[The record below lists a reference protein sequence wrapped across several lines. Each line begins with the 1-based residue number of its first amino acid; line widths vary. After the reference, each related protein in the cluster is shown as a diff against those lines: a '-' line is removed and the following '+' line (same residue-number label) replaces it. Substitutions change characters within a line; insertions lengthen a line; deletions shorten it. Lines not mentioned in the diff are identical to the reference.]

1 MLGSVNQENNTWLT
15 EEPIVITFL
24 DQWNPQLSN
33 TDYYTKYP
41 YSQREEYL
49 SFFSRSRNTL
59 LAKTQRK
66 TDFGLSNSNV
76 LSLQHNPYS

>member
-1 MLGSVNQENNTWLT
+1 MVSEIMGPE
-15 EEPIVITFL
+15 EEPVIITFL

-49 SFFSRSRNTL
+49 SFLSRSRNTL

-66 TDFGLSNSNV
+66 TDFGLSNSNM
-76 LSLQHNPYS
+76 LNL

>member
-1 MLGSVNQENNTWLT
+1 MVSEIMGS
-15 EEPIVITFL
+15 EEVPVIITFL

-33 TDYYTKYP
+33 TDCYTKYP
-41 YSQREEYL
+41 YFQREEYL
-49 SFFSRSRNTL
+49 SFLSRSRHTL

-76 LSLQHNPYS
+76 LNLQHNPYN